1 MELTAVDLN
10 VKFKT
15 EHSSNPSNVSG
26 FQITFQGR
34 ASIRNSIESI
44 STALIKTL

>member
-1 MELTAVDLN
+1 MELTAVDLD
-10 VKFKT
+10 VKFKA

-26 FQITFQGR
+26 FQ
-34 ASIRNSIESI
+34 IRNSIESI